1 MEIIDDLSNSWTVI
15 VRYPCDLKR
24 HIYKAASWNTF
35 VPVAINK
42 ANSMKSATADYTSR
56 LNNKDK
62 DINSGLDIILDPW
75 ALLAQ
80 DVCNT

>member
-1 MEIIDDLSNSWTVI
+1 
-15 VRYPCDLKR
+15 
-24 HIYKAASWNTF
+24 
-35 VPVAINK
+35 
-42 ANSMKSATADYTSR
+42 MKSAAADYTSR